1 MHHLVKCLLCVMI
14 LNLPVFCWGEA
25 DGELYLV
32 ERQVDSQSS
41 VERDSVAKDALIG
54 LLTKVT
60 GLRNVP
66 RSLRIKEALNG
77 PAAFYSGF
85 SYKPNDEGDG
95 FLITYD
101 FDKYLILDLISEAKL
116 PYWWSVR
123 PRVVI
128 WLALDHSSQEIL
140 SSSDS
145 HGFVRHLRERAMARG
160 IEVELPIMDVKDR
173 SLVSYKELMSGIA
186 HQIDQAST
194 RYAADI
200 YLVGKVKEMEFSMD
214 EPFFEGRWEFW
225 FDDEFLTADF
235 KSLTV
240 QEAAELGIDLVVDAV
255 VANDAVFALE
265 QQEYQWVVTGIDS
278 VHEYVRLKNIFE
290 DLEFIDTF
298 FLEKLSVDQVV
309 FSISTRASEKKIVE
323 FLAKRKFLVEN
334 PFYRGPGLGFKIG
347 EGFN

>member
-41 VERDSVAKDALIG
+41 AERDMVAKDALIG

-60 GLRNVP
+60 GLRHIP
-66 RSLRIKEALNG
+66 RSQKIKKALNA

-85 SYKPNDEGDG
+85 SYKPYNDGDG

-101 FDKYLILDLISEAKL
+101 FDKYLVLDLIGEAKL

-123 PRVVI
+123 PKVII
-128 WLALDHSSQEIL
+128 WLALDHSSQEIIG
-140 SSSDS
+140 SSDS
-145 HGFVRHLRERAMARG
+145 HGFVQHLRERAIARG
-160 IEVELPIMDVKDR
+160 IQAELPIMDVKDL

-225 FDDEFLTADF
+225 FDDEFLTTDF
-235 KSLTV
+235 ESLTV
-240 QEAAELGIDLVVDAV
+240 QEAAELGVDFVVDAV
-255 VANDAVFALE
+255 VASDAVFALE

-278 VHEYVRLKNIFE
+278 VDEYVRLKNIFE

-298 FLEKLSVDQVV
+298 FLEKLSVDQVA

-323 FLAKRKFLVEN
+323 LFAKQKVLVEN
-334 PFYRGPGLGFKIG
+334 PFYRGPGLGFQIG

>member
-14 LNLPVFCWGEA
+14 LNLPFFCWGEA

-32 ERQVDSQSS
+32 EREVDSQSS
-41 VERDSVAKDALIG
+41 AERDSVAKDALIG

-66 RSLRIKEALNG
+66 RSLKIKEALNG

-85 SYKPNDEGDG
+85 SYKPNNEGDG

-101 FDKYLILDLISEAKL
+101 FDKYLILDLINEAKL

-145 HGFVRHLRERAMARG
+145 HGFVRDLRERAIARG
-160 IEVELPIMDVKDR
+160 IEVDLPIMDVKDR
-173 SLVSYKELMSGIA
+173 SFVSYKELMSGIA

-255 VANDAVFALE
+255 VANDAVFALQ
-265 QQEYQWVVTGIDS
+265 QQEYQWVVTGIGS

-323 FLAKRKFLVEN
+323 LLAKRKVLVEN

>member
-1 MHHLVKCLLCVMI
+1 MHHLIKCLICVMI

-32 ERQVDSQSS
+32 ERPVDSQSA

-60 GLRNVP
+60 GLRNIP
-66 RSLRIKEALNG
+66 RSLKIKEALNG

-85 SYKPNDEGDG
+85 SYKPKNDEEG

-101 FDKYLILDLISEAKL
+101 FDKYLILDLIGEAKL

-123 PRVVI
+123 PKVVI
-128 WLALDHSSQEIL
+128 WLALDHYSQEIL

-145 HGFVRHLRERAMARG
+145 HGFVRHLRERAKARG
-160 IEVELPIMDVKDR
+160 IEAELPIMDVKDR
-173 SLVSYKELMSGIA
+173 SLVSYKEVMSGIA
-186 HQIDQAST
+186 NQIHQAST

-240 QEAAELGIDLVVDAV
+240 QEAAERGIDLVVDAV

-323 FLAKRKFLVEN
+323 LLAKRKVLVEN

>member
-1 MHHLVKCLLCVMI
+1 
-14 LNLPVFCWGEA
+14 
-25 DGELYLV
+25 
-32 ERQVDSQSS
+32 
-41 VERDSVAKDALIG
+41 
-54 LLTKVT
+54 
-60 GLRNVP
+60 
-66 RSLRIKEALNG
+66 
-77 PAAFYSGF
+77 
-85 SYKPNDEGDG
+85 
-95 FLITYD
+95 
-101 FDKYLILDLISEAKL
+101 LDLIGEAKL

-128 WLALDHSSQEIL
+128 WLALDHSLQQIL

-145 HGFVRHLRERAMARG
+145 HGFVRHLRERAIARG

-173 SLVSYKELMSGIA
+173 SLVSYKELISGIA

-214 EPFFEGRWEFW
+214 DPFFEGRWEFW

-323 FLAKRKFLVEN
+323 LLAKRKVLVEN

>member
-14 LNLPVFCWGEA
+14 LNLPFFCWGEA

-66 RSLRIKEALNG
+66 RSLKIKEALNG

-101 FDKYLILDLISEAKL
+101 FDKYLILDLINEAKL

-173 SLVSYKELMSGIA
+173 SLVSYKELISGIA